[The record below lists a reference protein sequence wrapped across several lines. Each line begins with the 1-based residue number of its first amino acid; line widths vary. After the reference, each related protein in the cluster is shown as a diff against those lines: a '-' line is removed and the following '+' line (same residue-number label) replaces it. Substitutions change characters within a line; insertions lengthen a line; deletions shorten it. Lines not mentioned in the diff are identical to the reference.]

1 MSGKHRKPSPLT
13 ITLRATGTFV
23 AGAAVIGTAATAASA
38 TVAIPGQDA
47 PAHGPLAAA
56 QAASTQHQA
65 PAASAGKAAGK
76 TAEKAPAAQ
85 KAAKPAAP
93 AKAKRPTAEDA
104 IKVAKS
110 QVGVKEN
117 SNGETKYQDWYMST
131 SRARETVKRDGGSIQ
146 GYNDAQWCSMFV
158 SWLGDR
164 LGFNDQFGED
174 AWTVEHARFF
184 QREGRWGTKPKPGA
198 IVFFAW
204 DGGKTNYDIVHVGMV
219 IKDNG
224 DGTVRTVEGN
234 TGDAV
239 QIKTRNTAQIVGYGY
254 PDYAK

>member
-1 MSGKHRKPSPLT
+1 MSGKHRKPTALT
-13 ITLRATGTFV
+13 LTLRATGTFV

-38 TVAIPGQDA
+38 TVSVPGQDA
-47 PAHGPLAAA
+47 PAHGPLA
-56 QAASTQHQA
+56 STQLAAAPQQA
-65 PAASAGKAAGK
+65 PAKIPAKAAEKPTGKAAEHAAAGKAAPK
-76 TAEKAPAAQ
+76 
-85 KAAKPAAP
+85 
-93 AKAKRPTAEDA
+93 KRPTADDA
-104 IKVAKS
+104 IKMAKS

-117 SNGETKYQDWYMST
+117 SNGETKYQDWYMTT

-158 SWLGDR
+158 SWLGER
-164 LGFNDQFGED
+164 LDFNDQFGED

-184 QREGRWGTKPKPGA
+184 QKEGRWGTKPKPGA

-204 DGGKTNYDIVHVGMV
+204 DGGKGNHDIVHVGMV

-224 DGTVRTVEGN
+224 DGTVKTVEGN
-234 TGDAV
+234 TGNAV